1 MPYLWASEELPHDRC
16 FPSGSLSLSLI
27 RQGGG
32 EAKGGS
38 C

>member
-1 MPYLWASEELPHDRC
+1 MPYLWTSEELPHNRG

-27 RQGGG
+27 GQEGG